1 MRRFLCILLAALCLS
16 LCACGKKKAP
26 DPEPLPAPV
35 QTAAP
40 LPDQTQDQAQ
50 PTPRPASSFP
60 RSSYRPVEISLDNW
74 QQYFTIR
81 EIPMYI
87 VRTEGSETPER
98 VIAAI
103 YQNYCVVLRDEYQPY
118 VDPEGD
124 WSVQFSL
131 RFDLYIDNQ
140 LDVDTRAYTYG
151 HSSDLFYAMETEKT
165 AVFDREALPYSAY
178 GAEYGQ
184 YEGYRNAFF
193 SGWATLDVE
202 NKVWEGF
209 FLDPAQVTVTQAEGS
224 ISLALG

>member
-1 MRRFLCILLAALCLS
+1 MKRFLCILLAALCLT
-16 LCACGKKKAP
+16 LCACGKKKAAEESP
-26 DPEPLPAPV
+26 IIAPV

-40 LPDQTQDQAQ
+40 VQTQDAPAQ
-50 PTPRPASSFP
+50 PLAPSFP
-60 RSSYRPVEISLDNW
+60 RSSYRTVEISLDNW

-87 VRTEGSETPER
+87 ARTEGGDEPER

-124 WSVQFSL
+124 WSVSFAL
-131 RFDLYIDNQ
+131 HFDLYIDNQ
-140 LDVDTRAYTYG
+140 LDVDTRAYTYA
-151 HSSDLFYAMETEKT
+151 HSSDLFYAKETEKT
-165 AVFDREALPYSAY
+165 AVFDRFALAYTAY

-184 YEGYRNAFF
+184 YEGYHNAFF
-193 SGWATLDVE
+193 SGWANLDVE

-209 FLDPAQVTVTQAEGS
+209 YLDPSQVTVTQAEGS

>member
-1 MRRFLCILLAALCLS
+1 MKRFLCILLAALCLT
-16 LCACGKKKAP
+16 LCACGKKKEAAE
-26 DPEPLPAPV
+26 EPIVAPV
-35 QTAAP
+35 QTGAP
-40 LPDQTQDQAQ
+40 VPDQAPAVQQ
-50 PTPRPASSFP
+50 PAPAFP

-87 VRTEGSETPER
+87 VRTEGGDAPER

-103 YQNYCVVLRDEYQPY
+103 CQNYCVVLRDEYQPY

-124 WSVQFSL
+124 WSVSFAL
-131 RFDLYIDNQ
+131 GFDLYIDNQ
-140 LDVDTRAYTYG
+140 LAVDTRAYTYG
-151 HSSDLFYAMETEKT
+151 HSSDLFYAKPTEKT
-165 AVFDREALPYSAY
+165 AVFDRFALPYSAY

-184 YEGYRNAFF
+184 YEGYHNAFF

-209 FLDPAQVTVTQAEGS
+209 YLDPAQVTVTQAEGS